1 MQWFFTWTRHAHRS
15 IDPHPFQN
23 SHDPTPMHASNVDFR
38 IAGCFP
44 SRRKN
49 ILVPAVSSVYKLP
62 HTWGYKAGDGNA
74 WTKTGPEKISWK
86 LDQRTFPILD
96 DTSLLS
102 LRLLLKGDGIIWGL
116 INKSMN
122 WGLINQRCIL
132 FTLRNKAS
140 WMISDQIITTSP
152 RPHPEWWFSKAI
164 LYFKPRLV
172 L

>member
-1 MQWFFTWTRHAHRS
+1 MYFFYARGIIGNASSFHDVPLSVLSFNLPTVHMSVSFFVSLANRLHPKNPSPVTSSGNFWKWFLLWYLTFYLKRMRLQRKPWWMQWFFTWTRHAHRS

-74 WTKTGPEKISWK
+74 WTKTGPEK
-86 LDQRTFPILD
+86 
-96 DTSLLS
+96 
-102 LRLLLKGDGIIWGL
+102 
-116 INKSMN
+116 N
-122 WGLINQRCIL
+122 
-132 FTLRNKAS
+132 
-140 WMISDQIITTSP
+140 
-152 RPHPEWWFSKAI
+152 
-164 LYFKPRLV
+164 
-172 L
+172 

>member
-1 MQWFFTWTRHAHRS
+1 MPIDRLIPIHSKIHTIQHPCTRAMS
-15 IDPHPFQN
+15 TFELLDVFPADEKISLSQLFPVSTN
-23 SHDPTPMHASNVDFR
+23 CLTP
-38 IAGCFP
+38 GGT
-44 SRRKN
+44 RREMAMLEQKR
-49 ILVPAVSSVYKLP
+49 VPK
-62 HTWGYKAGDGNA
+62 
-74 WTKTGPEKISWK
+74 KISWK

-102 LRLLLKGDGIIWGL
+102 LQLLLKGDGIIWGL